1 MPPTSLTIILRCRGQ
16 ASLQLPSA
24 PVARFLYG
32 SEVIESKFRARHD
45 RTSVCLVKAY
55 MGSGVCSAS
64 RRALPFDGGF
74 VKSGPTGIEE

>member
-32 SEVIESKFRARHD
+32 SEVIDSTFRARHD
-45 RTSVCLVKAY
+45 RTPVCLVKAY
-55 MGSGVCSAS
+55 MGNGVCSAS
-64 RRALPFDGGF
+64 RRALPLNGRF
-74 VKSGPTGIEE
+74 VKSGQTGNEE